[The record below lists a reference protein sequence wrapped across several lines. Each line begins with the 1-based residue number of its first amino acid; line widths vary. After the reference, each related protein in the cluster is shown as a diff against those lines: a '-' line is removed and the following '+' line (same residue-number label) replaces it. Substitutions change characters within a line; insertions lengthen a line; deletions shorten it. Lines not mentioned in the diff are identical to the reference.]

1 MTFSSATVRQFI
13 RYVASGG
20 LAVFLDFG
28 SYFLLLWLGV
38 YYVTAN
44 IVGNILGFFATFLF
58 NKYFV
63 FERKDRIMNHFVRY
77 CLINLFNLIAQTA
90 LLYLF
95 VERLHMDEG
104 SAKFVSWGMTILW
117 NFFLYKFIVYV

>member
-1 MTFSSATVRQFI
+1 M
-13 RYVASGG
+13 G
-20 LAVFLDFG
+20 LIG
-28 SYFLLLWLGV
+28 NLLL
-38 YYVTAN
+38 
-44 IVGNILGFFATFLF
+44 IR
-58 NKYFV
+58 
-63 FERKDRIMNHFVRY
+63 EKDRIMNYLVGY